1 VGAARMD
8 GRRYL
13 DEVVGR
19 LRAALDAAGS
29 PPVGL
34 ATVVVGGDDAAHANA
49 AAKHRA
55 AAAAGFRSRDVRL
68 GAAAGQAEVE
78 ATVTA
83 LAADPGIDGVFVQL
97 PLPAALDP
105 TTVLDC
111 VPPEKDVDGLSGRS
125 LASLV
130 RGEPGYAPCTAEAVL
145 ALLDRAGVA
154 VAGRRAVVIGAA
166 PYVAIPAAIL
176 LHRGGAAVTL
186 AAAGA
191 GDLAAVCRE
200 ADIVVSAADRA
211 RLVGAGHVRPGA
223 AVVDCGVTRT
233 SHGVVGDVDVG
244 AVDGIAGA
252 LAPMPGGVGPATI
265 ACLLAH
271 TLDAARGR
279 GALRPRA

>member
-1 VGAARMD
+1 MD

-13 DEVVGR
+13 DDVVGR
-19 LRAALDAAGS
+19 VRAALDVAGS
-29 PPVGL
+29 PSVWL

-55 AAAAGFRSRDVRL
+55 AAAAGLRSRDVRL
-68 GAAAGQAEVE
+68 AATAGQAEVE
-78 ATVTA
+78 ATVSA
-83 LAADPGIDGVFVQL
+83 LAADPAVDGVFVQL

-105 TTVLDC
+105 TPVLDC
-111 VPPEKDVDGLSGRS
+111 VPPEKDVDGLSAGSVAR
-125 LASLV
+125 LV

-145 ALLDRAGVA
+145 ALLDRAGVT
-154 VAGRRAVVIGAA
+154 VAGRRAVVVGAS
-166 PYVAIPAAIL
+166 PYVAMPAAIL
-176 LHRGGAAVTL
+176 LHRGGAVVTL
-186 AAAGA
+186 ADADA
-191 GDLAAVCRE
+191 GDLAAVCRA

-211 RLVGAGHVRPGA
+211 GLVGAGHVRPGA
-223 AVVDCGVTRT
+223 AVVDCGVTRAAG
-233 SHGVVGDVDVG
+233 GVVGDVDIA